1 MNFNKS
7 TEYALRIL
15 SYMSLNESDLYTADV
30 LHENLQIPKKYL
42 QRILTDLVRGNFII
56 SIRGR
61 NGGFSFAR
69 DINTI
74 HLAEI
79 INFSEGIA
87 WEQKCFFGFKDCA
100 LDQPCIM
107 HNLWAEKH
115 DAQVRMLNS
124 TTLGDLKS
132 RHRKM

>member
-15 SYMSLNESDLYTADV
+15 SYMSLNECDIHTADV
-30 LHENLQIPKKYL
+30 LHNNLQIPKKYL

-61 NGGFSFAR
+61 NGGFTFAR
-69 DINTI
+69 NINTI
-74 HLAEI
+74 TLSEI
-79 INFSEGIA
+79 INFSEGFD
-87 WEQKCFFGFKDCA
+87 WEQKCFFGFKECA

-107 HNLWAEKH
+107 HGLWAEKH

-124 TTLGDLKS
+124 TTLGDLKN
-132 RHRKM
+132 RHTKT